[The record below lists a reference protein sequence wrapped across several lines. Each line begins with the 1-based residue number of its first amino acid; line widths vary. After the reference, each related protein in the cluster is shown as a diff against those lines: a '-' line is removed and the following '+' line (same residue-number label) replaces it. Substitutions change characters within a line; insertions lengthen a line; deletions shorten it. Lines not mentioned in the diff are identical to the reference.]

1 MEEVAYNSGPDKA
14 KVQSVLLLTDGL
26 ANQGV
31 TTKDGILAEMMRIQ
45 NPQGE
50 KIAQKVCPVWHSVH
64 LIETHYAHLRN
75 CIQWYVH

>member
-1 MEEVAYNSGPDKA
+1 MEEIAYNSGSEKA

-31 TTKDGILAEMMRIQ
+31 TTRDGILAEMMRIQ

-50 KIAQKVCPVWHSVH
+50 KVAKQVFVGSNITVNIKFTGLVW
-64 LIETHYAHLRN
+64 
-75 CIQWYVH
+75 

>member
-1 MEEVAYNSGPDKA
+1 MEEIAYNSGSEKA

-31 TTKDGILAEMMRIQ
+31 TTRDGILAEMMRIQ

-50 KIAQKVCPVWHSVH
+50 KVVKQVFVGSNITVNIKFTGLVW
-64 LIETHYAHLRN
+64 
-75 CIQWYVH
+75 

>member
-1 MEEVAYNSGPDKA
+1 MWHSCKYDTFLGMEEVAYNSGPDKA

-50 KIAQKVCPVWHSVH
+50 KVAQKVSCLEWHA
-64 LIETHYAHLRN
+64 LG
-75 CIQWYVH
+75 

>member
-1 MEEVAYNSGPDKA
+1 MEEVAYNSGADHEKA

-31 TTKDGILAEMMRIQ
+31 RTKDGIIAEMMRIQ

-50 KIAQKVCPVWHSVH
+50 KVARKVFLSPFK
-64 LIETHYAHLRN
+64 N
-75 CIQWYVH
+75 